1 MGCHLSIVL
10 SLSLCKGRVQ
20 LLQSQH
26 YSNVCQVENTQ
37 WEKQLFIPSAIQ
49 TPKLHIPLEE
59 SFSYI
64 RKTIRIGKL
73 MQNIYSKL
81 VIFDAVVF
89 PPHTDSM

>member
-1 MGCHLSIVL
+1 M
-10 SLSLCKGRVQ
+10 KPPKW
-20 LLQSQH
+20 
-26 YSNVCQVENTQ
+26 QV
-37 WEKQLFIPSAIQ
+37 
-49 TPKLHIPLEE
+49 PLEE